1 MKKIII
7 FLLTLAMV
15 SGALA
20 APVSATADKGMTKV
34 YGWYCMRNSD
44 HKQPPCEPSMR
55 FIEKY
60 DGYYIDP
67 RYGGDSPE
75 KVIYLTFDAGYE
87 NGNVEKILDV
97 MKAEGVCGSF
107 FILIHLIKAYPE
119 LVARMSNEGHA
130 VCNHTAHHKNMTA
143 IHDIDAFSAELTELS
158 ELYRKTVGKDM
169 QKIYR
174 PPEGKFSEENLKF
187 ASELGYKTV
196 FWSFA
201 YADWDNSRQMS
212 PEAAK
217 RKIISNIHNG
227 EIMLLHPT
235 SATNAAI
242 LGDVIRELKAQ
253 GYSFRTLEQLSREGD
268 RQ

>member
-1 MKKIII
+1 
-7 FLLTLAMV
+7 
-15 SGALA
+15 
-20 APVSATADKGMTKV
+20 
-34 YGWYCMRNSD
+34 
-44 HKQPPCEPSMR
+44 
-55 FIEKY
+55 
-60 DGYYIDP
+60 
-67 RYGGDSPE
+67 
-75 KVIYLTFDAGYE
+75 
-87 NGNVEKILDV
+87 
-97 MKAEGVCGSF
+97 
-107 FILIHLIKAYPE
+107 
-119 LVARMSNEGHA
+119 
-130 VCNHTAHHKNMTA
+130 MTA